1 MDKFLKFNLEYKRL
15 VSYRYNCISDLLTLS
30 QNGTWVSWVR
40 LKPNMEDLLCGLQR
54 IQLHPCGK
62 INEHRQP
69 VSLPTSP
76 SLALTLPSFHSG
88 PGLCV
93 CVWPFRTYNL
103 TCPSAHSAFS
113 GVLIFCCCA
122 MLITPAA
129 AAAAAVGRL
138 NCLSLRQVRRFGVQL
153 WQNTAILPVPLRQNA
168 TPENLLLHW
177 NVRVQFSVRLIDAY
191 SPAKPCQ
198 VSQLQLQNPF
208 TSQWSASR
216 MPFMLIV
223 KCYTLAEGILESKC
237 IWFSFEMS

>member
-1 MDKFLKFNLEYKRL
+1 MALGCLERGWNPIWKTCCA
-15 VSYRYNCISDLLTLS
+15 VCSAFNCILGARSTNTASQSLYLPLPHSLS
-30 QNGTWVSWVR
+30 
-40 LKPNMEDLLCGLQR
+40 LC
-54 IQLHPCGK
+54 
-62 INEHRQP
+62 
-69 VSLPTSP
+69 LPFT
-76 SLALTLPSFHSG
+76 LALACV
-88 PGLCV
+88 CV

-223 KCYTLAEGILESKC
+223 KCHTLAEGILESKC

>member
-1 MDKFLKFNLEYKRL
+1 MDKFLKFNLEYKRW
-15 VSYRYNCISDLLTLS
+15 VSYRYNCISDLLTVS
-30 QNGTWVSWVR
+30 QNGTWVSWVW

-76 SLALTLPSFHSG
+76 SLSRSRSQFAFLSLWPW
-88 PGLCV
+88 PV
-93 CVWPFRTYNL
+93 CVWPLRTYNL

-129 AAAAAVGRL
+129 AAAVGRL

-153 WQNTAILPVPLRQNA
+153 RQNTTILTVPLRQNA

-191 SPAKPCQ
+191 SPAKPSQ
-198 VSQLQLQNPF
+198 VYQLQLQNPF
-208 TSQWSASR
+208 KRQWSASR

-223 KCYTLAEGILESKC
+223 NCHTLAEGI
-237 IWFSFEMS
+237 